1 MVSNTM
7 LNTLTGNLLP
17 HAAANR
23 RTPNTLDNAAVAVWR
38 LLSYAFGLAAFW
50 SVLCFFL
57 LFPCFLIM
65 GYLLWVA
72 VIYAVTH
79 CSLSLTFL
87 PSNDRAVRPCLS
99 VVLRVYYVGY
109 IAMCYG
115 SYTGHVFFIC
125 YSPVFMLPFAW
136 FSRSRIS
143 ICRHTGWG
151 FRVTHA
157 ICQLFGCR
165 SFLVPFDGLAFCYAS
180 FILGMCFVRRCLF
193 LRYFIRF
200 ITAARLIISLL
211 SCCEKR
217 GGGVISHCLGCEILL
232 IGAFWPGV
240 ASPFQPVVPEV
251 LLCGSSCR

>member
-23 RTPNTLDNAAVAVWR
+23 RTPNTLVDAAGAVWR

-115 SYTGHVFFIC
+115 SYTGHVF
-125 YSPVFMLPFAW
+125 
-136 FSRSRIS
+136 
-143 ICRHTGWG
+143 
-151 FRVTHA
+151 
-157 ICQLFGCR
+157 
-165 SFLVPFDGLAFCYAS
+165 SFN
-180 FILGMCFVRRCLF
+180 IRRCLCYLSRVF
-193 LRYFIRF
+193 PVPVYLFVVMLDGGSGSRMPLVFVWLSFVPCHSYRRPVGFRYS
-200 ITAARLIISLL
+200 T
-211 SCCEKR
+211 
-217 GGGVISHCLGCEILL
+217 V
-232 IGAFWPGV
+232 
-240 ASPFQPVVPEV
+240 
-251 LLCGSSCR
+251 